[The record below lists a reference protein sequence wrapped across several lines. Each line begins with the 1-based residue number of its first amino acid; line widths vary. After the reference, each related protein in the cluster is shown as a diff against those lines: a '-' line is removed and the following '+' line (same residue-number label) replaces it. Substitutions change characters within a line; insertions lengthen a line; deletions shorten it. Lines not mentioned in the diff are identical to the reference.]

1 MGIKKTK
8 VQKVER
14 AANLSIISLDTP
26 KYQQSDG
33 EGQTIQD
40 YIPDKSDCVE
50 TFLSQIELRNNV
62 SKALSQLTE
71 REQNIISMRF
81 GIGYNQNYTLDEIG
95 NSCALT
101 RERIRQIERN
111 ALSKMKNHPDGHI
124 LREYLS

>member
-14 AANLSIISLDTP
+14 AASLSVISLDTP

-33 EGQTIQD
+33 EGQSIQE
-40 YIPDKSDCVE
+40 YIPDKSDSVE
-50 TFLSQIELRNNV
+50 TFLSQIELSNSIN
-62 SKALSQLTE
+62 KALSQLTE

-81 GIGYNQNYTLDEIG
+81 GIGYNQNYTLDEIR
-95 NSCALT
+95 SSYALT

-111 ALSKMKNHPDGHI
+111 ALSKIKNHPDRQI